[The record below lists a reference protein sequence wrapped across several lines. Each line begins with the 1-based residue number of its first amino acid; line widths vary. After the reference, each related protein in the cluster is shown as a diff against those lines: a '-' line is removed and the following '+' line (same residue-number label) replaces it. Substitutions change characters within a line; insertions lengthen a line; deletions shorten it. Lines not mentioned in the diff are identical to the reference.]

1 MKTFINMQND
11 ELGASAAEYALIL
24 AIVGAGIAVAAFA
37 LGGAISGA
45 MDSAA
50 SCVQRVASN
59 AAFAKNNWGAGWSPA
74 CSFFPAAG
82 IWRLMQIL
90 KRLFA
95 DRFGASAAEYALIL
109 AIVGT
114 AIAVAAFALGSSI
127 SNSIDQSIQQM
138 TDCGGKC

>member
-1 MKTFINMQND
+1 MKTFINMLND
-11 ELGASAAEYALIL
+11 ESGASAAEYALIL

-50 SCVQRVASN
+50 SCVSRRPRT
-59 AAFAKNNWGAGWSPA
+59 AAFARILGAGWSPA
-74 CSFFPAAG
+74 CSRFFRPPAAG
-82 IWRLMQIL
+82 AYANSQAP
-90 KRLFA
+90 FA